1 MSRNSSK
8 KIFTNNLDQNEKKLD
23 YYFFGTKKLD
33 YYWVWLI
40 VYVYIYD
47 GDSQQHHR
55 FLKTVWG
62 WYDSSPLQIPYTL
75 QTSNARDSR

>member
-33 YYWVWLI
+33 YY
-40 VYVYIYD
+40 
-47 GDSQQHHR
+47 
-55 FLKTVWG
+55 
-62 WYDSSPLQIPYTL
+62 
-75 QTSNARDSR
+75 